1 MSVQERQK
9 RLPQHAILD
18 SAGIKYYAESTRRGT
33 YAHASAEIFWQRRY
47 CFLRDHGYIMRP
59 RYEPEWKP
67 SWIGTGI
74 HPAYCEDS
82 VMLLHWQVIDAL
94 RQRDNELVA
103 IKRFRTDSQEQ
114 HIIQFLSTLEDE
126 KKHAVP
132 VYAILP
138 DPFDPQLALM
148 VMPFL
153 RPCDE
158 PDFST
163 IGDAVEFIDQITEG
177 LVFLHSHRIAHRR
190 VPDIAFANI
199 MMDAKPLYPNG
210 YHPVRLHCSE
220 DLLQESTPLPR
231 AGRSIRYYYVDFGLS
246 IKFPE
251 GAPPYAVGD
260 VGRDAEVPEL
270 SPDVPYDAFKVDIF
284 ALGNLFRKKFEQRF
298 NSMEFLLRLIEPMT
312 RRQPETRPT
321 AEQVLVEWQSTR
333 AELNESL
340 FRWRLGPKSEPAIE
354 RMFNDT
360 VAVAL
365 EGIYRLRK
373 LVGT

>member
-1 MSVQERQK
+1 MSVQEKQK

-18 SAGIKYYAESTRRGT
+18 PEGIKRYAEATRRGV
-33 YAHASAEIFWQRRY
+33 YAHAPSEIFWQERY
-47 CFLRDHGYIMRP
+47 HFLKDYGYLLRQ
-59 RYEPEWKP
+59 RYEPKWKP
-67 SWIGTGI
+67 SWIGTGL
-74 HPAYCEDS
+74 HPEYCEDS
-82 VMLLHWQVIDAL
+82 VMLTHHQVIDAR
-94 RQRDNELVA
+94 RQKDNELVA
-103 IKRFRTDSQEQ
+103 IKRIRRDSQEQ
-114 HIIQFLSTLEDE
+114 QIIQFLATLTDE
-126 KKHAVP
+126 TNHTVP
-132 VYAILP
+132 VCAVLP
-138 DPFDPQLALM
+138 DPFDHQISLM

-153 RPCDE
+153 RPCYNPE
-158 PDFST
+158 FTT
-163 IGDAVEFIDQITEG
+163 IGDAVEFIDQMVEG
-177 LVFLHSHRIAHRR
+177 LVFLHSHRIAHR
-190 VPDIAFANI
+190 DIAFANI

-210 YHPVRLHCSE
+210 YHPARLHCSE

-251 GAPPYAVGD
+251 GTPPYAVGD

-270 SPDVPYDAFKVDIF
+270 SPDIPYDAFKVDIF

-360 VAVAL
+360 VAVAR
-365 EGIYRLRK
+365 EGIFRLRK

>member
-33 YAHASAEIFWQRRY
+33 YAHASAEIFWQQRY
-47 CFLRDHGYIMRP
+47 CFLKDHGYIMRP
-59 RYEPEWKP
+59 RYEPKWKP

-82 VMLLHWQVIDAL
+82 VMLMHWQVIDAR
-94 RQRDNELVA
+94 RQKDNELVA

-177 LVFLHSHRIAHRR
+177 LVFLHSHRIAHR
-190 VPDIAFANI
+190 DIAFANI

-210 YHPVRLHCSE
+210 YHPVLLDCSE
-220 DLLQESTPLPR
+220 DILQECTPLPR
-231 AGRSIRYYYVDFGLS
+231 AGHSIRYYYVDFGLS

-270 SPDVPYDAFKVDIF
+270 SPDIPYDAFKVDIF
-284 ALGNLFRKKFEQRF
+284 ALGNLFRKKFEQQF

-340 FRWRLGPKSEPAIE
+340 FRWRLGPKSEPAIG

-360 VAVAL
+360 VAVAR
-365 EGIYRLRK
+365 EGIFRLRK